1 MSLLNKF
8 SVSYN
13 LEQANKKKHH
23 HRNPELSKTAIKING
38 IRNQVAQN
46 LIELGYDIEILMM
59 LLKIHPFTTVDEAL
73 NLLSKDSD
81 THLYNHKYY
90 NPNK

>member
-23 HRNPELSKTAIKING
+23 HRNPELSKTAIKTNG

-46 LIELGYDIEILMM
+46 LIELGYDIEI
-59 LLKIHPFTTVDEAL
+59 
-73 NLLSKDSD
+73 
-81 THLYNHKYY
+81 
-90 NPNK
+90 

>member
-13 LEQANKKKHH
+13 LEHSNKKRHH
-23 HRNPELSKTAIKING
+23 YRNPELSKTAIKTNG

-46 LIELGYDIEILMM
+46 LIELGYDIEI
-59 LLKIHPFTTVDEAL
+59 
-73 NLLSKDSD
+73 
-81 THLYNHKYY
+81 
-90 NPNK
+90 